1 MNVTKADG
9 SSEPFSVEKI
19 HKVVEWATS
28 GINGVSFS
36 EVEMNANLSIYDGI
50 PTKEIHKVL
59 IKSASD
65 LISTSAPN
73 YQYVAARLLNL
84 QLRKEVWGS
93 HNTPPDFVTFLQNNV
108 DNGIYDK
115 LLDPLKPEGG
125 ILYCD
130 GDPDLHRW
138 DECQVKEL
146 EKYIDHTR
154 DDFYTYAGLQQM
166 VDKYLVKNRNTDKI
180 YETPQFAYMCI
191 AMCLFTDIE
200 DVKKAYDAYSCF
212 QINLSTPI
220 MCGVRTTKRQFASCV
235 LVDVEDDLDGIFSS
249 VHAVGKYT
257 ANRAGI
263 GINIG
268 RIRPIGSPIR
278 GGEVISTGMIP
289 YLKCFETAVK
299 STTQNGIR
307 GGSATVHIPFWH
319 YEIEDIIVLKN
330 NAGTDDNRVR
340 KLDYSV
346 QFCKLF
352 YKRLIAD
359 EDITLFSPDEAK
371 GLFEAFGNNEKFEE
385 LYEKYERSRSL
396 KFKKKISAR
405 KLAEIYAR
413 ERLETGRI
421 YSMNIDSA
429 NEHGSW
435 DIPCYMSN
443 LCQEIIHPTKP
454 IESID
459 DESGEI
465 GICLLS
471 AINLLQV
478 SSGEDMK
485 QACTIAVQSLES
497 IIDYQDYPVL
507 AGENFTKNRRS
518 LGVGIT
524 NFAGWLA
531 SQKLSYDDP
540 ETPRAVHE
548 LMEEIQWNLISA
560 SCDLAK
566 KYGSCAKYG
575 DTKYAKGLLPIDWY
589 KKTVDEIVKPEYKM
603 DWEELRERVAKYGL
617 RHSTLSAI
625 MPCESSSVVQN
636 STNGI
641 EPPRSLLSSKKA
653 KNGTLKQIVP
663 NFHKRKNFYTL
674 AWDISDN
681 TPIINV
687 ASVIQKFTD
696 MSMSTNLYYNYDHY
710 EDGSIPLSVIVK
722 DQIYAYKYGL
732 KNLYYANTP
741 DGDKED
747 GDEDLGGCESGAC
760 AL

>member
-9 SSEPFSVEKI
+9 SSELFSVEKI
-19 HKVVEWATS
+19 HKVVQWATS

-50 PTKEIHKVL
+50 PTKEIHQVL

-65 LISTSAPN
+65 LISTSTPN

-93 HNTPPDFVTFLQNNV
+93 HNNPPDFVTFLQNNV
-108 DNGIYDK
+108 DNGVYDK

-146 EKYIDHTR
+146 EKHIDHSR

-191 AMCLFTDIE
+191 AMCLFDTVE
-200 DVKKAYDAYSCF
+200 DVKNAYDSYSCF
-212 QINLSTPI
+212 QINLATPV
-220 MCGVRTTKRQFASCV
+220 MCGVRTTKKQFASCV
-235 LVDVEDDLDGIFSS
+235 LVDVADDLDGIFSS

-268 RIRPIGSPIR
+268 RMRPIGSPIR
-278 GGEVISTGMIP
+278 GGEVIHTGLIP
-289 YLKCFETAVK
+289 YLKCFETSVK

-346 QFCKLF
+346 QFSKLF

-371 GLFEAFGNNEKFEE
+371 GLYDSFTDNAKFEE

-396 KFKKKISAR
+396 KFKKKIPAR

-421 YSMNIDSA
+421 YSMNIDTA

-454 IESID
+454 IKSID
-459 DESGEI
+459 DADAEI
-465 GICLLS
+465 GICILS

-478 SSGEDMK
+478 NGDDDIK
-485 QACTIAVQSLES
+485 NACTVAVNSLES
-497 IIDYQDYPVL
+497 VIDYQEYPVV

-531 SQKLSYDDP
+531 SQKLAYDDP
-540 ETPRAVHE
+540 ETPRVVHE
-548 LMEEIQWNLISA
+548 LMEKIQWNLISA
-560 SCDLAK
+560 SCESAK
-566 KYGSCAKYG
+566 LKGACEKFG
-575 DTKYAKGLLPIDWY
+575 DTKYSKGLLPIDWY
-589 KKTVDEIVKPEYKM
+589 KKTVDDIVKPDYKM
-603 DWEELRERVAKYGL
+603 DWEELRTRVERYGL

-641 EPPRSLLSSKKA
+641 EPPRALMTSKKA
-653 KNGTLKQIVP
+653 KNGVLKQIVP

-674 AWDISDN
+674 AWDITDN
-681 TPIINV
+681 TPIINI
-687 ASVIQKFTD
+687 AAVIQKFTD

-710 EDGSIPLSVIVK
+710 EDGSIPLSVIIK

-747 GDEDLGGCESGAC
+747 GDQDLGCESGAC

>member
-9 SSEPFSVEKI
+9 SSELFSVEKI
-19 HKVVEWATS
+19 HKVVQWATS

-93 HNTPPDFVTFLQNNV
+93 HITPPDFVTFLQNNV
-108 DNGIYDK
+108 DNGVYDK
-115 LLDPLKPEGG
+115 LLDPCRPEGG
-125 ILYCD
+125 LD
-130 GDPDLHRW
+130 DPDLRRW
-138 DECQVKEL
+138 TEDEIKEL
-146 EKYIDHTR
+146 EKYMDHTR

-166 VDKYLVKNRNTDKI
+166 VDKYLVKNRNTNKI

-191 AMCLFTDIE
+191 AMCLFSDIE
-200 DVKKAYDAYSCF
+200 DVKNAYDSYSCF
-212 QINLSTPI
+212 QINLATPI

-235 LVDVEDDLDGIFSS
+235 LVDVEDDLDAIFSS

-268 RIRPIGSPIR
+268 RVRPIGSPIR
-278 GGEVISTGMIP
+278 GGEVIHTGLIP

-307 GGSATVHIPFWH
+307 GGSATVHVPFWH
-319 YEIEDIIVLKN
+319 YEIQDILVLKN

-371 GLFEAFGNNEKFEE
+371 GLYEAFGNNEKFEE

-396 KFKKKISAR
+396 KFKAKISAR

-454 IESID
+454 IASVD
-459 DESGEI
+459 DESAEI

-478 SSGEDMK
+478 NSGDDMK
-485 QACTIAVQSLES
+485 NACRIAVNSLES
-497 IIDYQDYPVL
+497 IIDYQDYPVK

-540 ETPRAVHE
+540 ETPRVVHE

-566 KYGSCAKYG
+566 KYGPCAKYG

-603 DWEELRERVAKYGL
+603 DWEELRGRVAKYGL

-641 EPPRSLLSSKKA
+641 EPPRDLLTSKKA

-674 AWDISDN
+674 AWDITDN
-681 TPIINV
+681 APIINV

-747 GDEDLGGCESGAC
+747 GDQDLGCESGAC